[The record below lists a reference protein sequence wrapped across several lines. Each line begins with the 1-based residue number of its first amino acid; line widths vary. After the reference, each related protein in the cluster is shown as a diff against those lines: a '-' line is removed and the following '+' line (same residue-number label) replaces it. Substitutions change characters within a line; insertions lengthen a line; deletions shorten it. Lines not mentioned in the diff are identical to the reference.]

1 MKISELAKLI
11 RTEVRQAVK
20 EEVADIIREAIQ
32 VASTPEQHIT
42 ERVKPVEKVTAK
54 TKPQKYS
61 PLEQILEETRLSFT
75 SADAKAFVSA
85 EERHNLR
92 NQIPNT
98 AATMATKLGFTASE
112 DQVGVDLST
121 LPFVKNAKAV
131 LDLAVEKDR
140 QRYS

>member
-32 VASTPEQHIT
+32 IASTPEQHVT
-42 ERVKPVEKVTAK
+42 EKVKPVRELTTKV
-54 TKPQKYS
+54 KPQKYS

-75 SADAKAFVSA
+75 SADAKVFVSA
-85 EERHNLR
+85 EERHNLG
-92 NQIPNT
+92 NQVPNT
-98 AATMATKLGFTASE
+98 ATAMATKLGFTSSE

-121 LPFVKNAKAV
+121 LPFIKNAKAV